1 MIGVIVAMEKEARN
15 IVDGLSNVK
24 HRVYLGK
31 DFYEGER
38 QGKPVVLALSG
49 IGKVN
54 AAYTATLMA
63 VEYAPEFII
72 NTGIAGGLGR
82 LPSASVMIV
91 KSAVQ
96 YDSDTTAF
104 GDPIGN
110 VNVNGVN
117 KVYLD
122 TDSELS
128 EILLKSAKG
137 ATYGI
142 VATGD
147 RFVADTAFGQM
158 LKETFDASACDM
170 ECGAIAEVTELS
182 GIKFGAIKVISDSAD
197 DSAGEDYASFALRAC
212 EINAN
217 TVLTALDAM

>member
-15 IVDGLSNVK
+15 IIDGLNNVK
-24 HRVYLGK
+24 RRVYLGK
-31 DFYEGER
+31 EFYEGEKC
-38 QGKPVVLALSG
+38 GKPVVLALSG

-63 VEYAPEFII
+63 VEYAPELII

-82 LPSASVMIV
+82 LPSSSVMIV

-122 TDSELS
+122 TDPELS
-128 EILLKSAKG
+128 NILLNSVKGSA
-137 ATYGI
+137 YGI

-158 LKETFDASACDM
+158 LKEIFDASACDM
-170 ECGAIAEVTELS
+170 ECGAIAEVAELA

-197 DSAGEDYASFALRAC
+197 DSAGEDYASFAERAC

-217 TVLTALDAM
+217 TILRVLAEI